1 MADARQRATALAREA
16 VDAYHANRLREALD
30 KFVSAIRYFDHA
42 LTYDKGLSKKSRE
55 LIARKVDEYL
65 EVAEEIKA
73 TLAEAEADARAQ
85 QAARGPPG
93 GGLALQQA
101 RRDPVAGAG
110 SEPAVAASGT
120 RLAEPPA
127 TRWADVAGL
136 AHVKRALD
144 DAVVVPER
152 LPHLFGAEHGRQVAA
167 GILLYGPPGTGKT
180 LVARALAGESGR
192 AFFAVST
199 ADIIDKYVGES
210 EQKLRAL
217 FEEARA
223 ARPSIIFIDEIE
235 TLCRAR
241 GGDRNASEASQNVV
255 SEFLRQLDGVGT
267 SMDGVLL
274 LGATNLPET
283 LDAAMRRRFTQRIY
297 VPLPDAATRGAILR
311 AKLARVPSAV
321 DAAALA
327 DVVART
333 AGYSAADLAAV
344 VQHALAHTLHMV
356 TDATH
361 FARAPTPDAADDD
374 DDRGWWRP
382 CSPGDP
388 AAVERAYTD
397 VPGGRIV
404 EPPVVAAHLAEALR
418 EVRPNV
424 TPEECA
430 KYDTFAAQYGTGHA

>member
-1 MADARQRATALAREA
+1 MADARQRATTLAREA

-65 EVAEEIKA
+65 QVAEEIKGVL
-73 TLAEAEADARAQ
+73 TEADADARAQ

-93 GGLALQQA
+93 GGLALQQS
-101 RRDPVAGAG
+101 RRDPTAGAE
-110 SEPAVAASGT
+110 SAAASGT

-127 TRWADVAGL
+127 TRWSDVAGL

-152 LPHLFGAEHGRQVAA
+152 LPHLFGAAHGRQAAA

-267 SMDGVLL
+267 SMEGVLL

-283 LDAAMRRRFTQRIY
+283 LDSAMRRRFTQRIY

-327 DVVART
+327 DLVART
-333 AGYSAADLAAV
+333 EGYSAADLAAV
-344 VQHALAHTLHMV
+344 VQHALAHTLHVV

-361 FARAPTPDAADDD
+361 FAPAPAPTNTATDAEAD
-374 DDRGWWRP
+374 WWRP

-388 AAVERAYTD
+388 DAVERAYTD

-404 EPPVVAAHLAEALR
+404 EPPLTGAHLAQALS
-418 EVRPNV
+418 EIRPNV
-424 TPEECA
+424 TVEECA
-430 KYDTFAAQYGTGHA
+430 KYEMFATQYGTGRA